1 MEKEILGYENY
12 TIDEDGNVFTKKRG
26 RYMRPFAN
34 HSGYLGIYL
43 SKNGKRK
50 YFFIH
55 KLVAVAFVP
64 NPNNYKEVNHIDEDK
79 KNNKAENLEWCTR
92 EYNNNYGTK
101 LSKVSKRVKCIETGV
116 VYPSF
121 RAASRETGISA
132 PAICWVCNGKRKT
145 AGGYTWEHV
154 NGVNACKH

>member
-101 LSKVSKRVKCIETGV
+101 LSKVSKKAKCIETGV
-116 VYPSF
+116 VYPSS
-121 RAASRETGISA
+121 RKASRETGINAST
-132 PAICWVCNGKRKT
+132 ICWVCNGKRKT
-145 AGGYTWEHV
+145 AGGYTWEYV
-154 NGVNACKH
+154 DGVDACRH